1 MSIGDILSN
10 VGHGLATGAR
20 VAGAVAGPVIQS
32 LAEEESGQAP
42 EIQAERRRQKMA
54 LQQASLASDVNELQS
69 QLDLGIKYGTL
80 NDDQQNAYRKAIAQR
95 NMDAITQA
103 GAPAGGNIAQ
113 RLHAAFH
120 PGGAPYQPP
129 TPALPNAVPEGGT
142 NQAANDA
149 AIRLAEARY
158 TAMRKN
164 NPKLVSLDSYANDN
178 FGTDFT
184 SATPEQQEAALE
196 AYGKANRAPKM
207 VTRVV
212 NDSDSLTGYSAATW
226 DVDKKSLVSKFPGV
240 LPPRGFVPTERIS
253 KSKDQ
258 FGNVIETIGQTTPLV
273 PGATSAAPNPNASG
287 TPTAAPSQPASSTA
301 PRRSFVGLAL
311 GGGATGARPSSP
323 SPTSTKAL
331 SPTAA
336 PVLDDNGHIPAH
348 PGVNEQVRELA
359 NELLDG
365 RDAKDLP
372 MKGKAP
378 AQALA
383 RQYGWEQGAFTPKE
397 KILINEAGAKLQQL
411 RDSPSLSVLNNT
423 GSRMRIAQVLDSAEK
438 QGFVGRTAS
447 ALAAGSLSPQE
458 QEFVRNYN
466 AAVGVISGLT
476 PLTRGGRQSESSI
489 HRLMQEMPS
498 VLQSSNAEDAQKRVD
513 QLLQEVKVATST
525 TGATPV
531 GATVGSGAAAGGIQI
546 DRDANGR
553 IVGVR

>member
-1 MSIGDILSN
+1 MSVADFLSN

-20 VAGAVAGPVIQS
+20 VAGAVAGPVVQS

-42 EIQAERRRQKMA
+42 EIQQEKRQNAMR
-54 LQQASLASDVNELQS
+54 LQS
-69 QLDLGIKYGTL
+69 AAISSKAQDLESQLEMGRKYGTL
-80 NDDQQNAYRKAIAQR
+80 TPDQQQQYV
-95 NMDAITQA
+95 DAITTLYSHPSQMPTLIQKIHNA
-103 GAPAGGNIAQ
+103 V
-113 RLHAAFH
+113 H
-120 PGGAPYQPP
+120 PGGAPYQAPA
-129 TPALPNAVPEGGT
+129 PALPNAVPEGGT
-142 NQAANDA
+142 KQAENDA
-149 AIRLAEARY
+149 AVRLAEARY

-178 FGTDFT
+178 YGTDFN
-184 SATPEQQEAALE
+184 SSTPEQQEAALE
-196 AYGKANRAPKM
+196 AYGKANRAAKM
-207 VTRVV
+207 TTKVV
-212 NDSDSLTGYSAATW
+212 IDPESPTGYSAATW
-226 DVDKKSLVSKFPGV
+226 DIDKNHLISKFPGV
-240 LPPRGFVPTERIS
+240 LPPRGFIPTERIS
-253 KSKDQ
+253 KSTDQ
-258 FGNVIETIGQTTPLV
+258 FGNVIETVGQTTPLI
-273 PGATSAAPNPNASG
+273 PGASSTAPNPHASG
-287 TPTAAPSQPASSTA
+287 TPTAAPSQPATSSTA
-301 PRRSFVGLAL
+301 PTAPRKSSVASAL
-311 GGGATGARPSSP
+311 TGGATGARPSNP

-331 SPTAA
+331 SPTAT
-336 PVLDDNGHIPAH
+336 PVVDENGHIPPH

-411 RDSPSLSVLNNT
+411 RDSPSLKVLNNT
-423 GSRMRIAQVLDSAEK
+423 GSRMKIAQVLDSAEK
-438 QGFVGRTAS
+438 QGFVGRTMS

-466 AAVGVISGLT
+466 AAVGVIAGLT
-476 PLTRGGRQSESSI
+476 PLTRGGRQSEASI

-498 VLQSSNAEDAQKRVD
+498 VLQSANAEDAQKRVD
-513 QLLQEVKVATST
+513 QLLQEITVATST

-531 GATVGSGAAAGGIQI
+531 GATAGGGASAGGIHI